1 MRGQCADHSIK
12 RTSFAR
18 GWIQD
23 LASSSRKASFV
34 PHALPYGNGQP
45 FSGQDNEFFEFWSQI
60 ERDVGDLSVLAIGS
74 SGKADG
80 TLWMALGD
88 EALERWRGL
97 TLSPFDLDGDDLWN
111 EDNSFS

>member
-1 MRGQCADHSIK
+1 MGTFPGQKNEAFRPALLSAPHAALMRGQCADHSIK

-45 FSGQDNEFFEFWSQI
+45 FSSKFFLNQ
-60 ERDVGDLSVLAIGS
+60 
-74 SGKADG
+74 
-80 TLWMALGD
+80 
-88 EALERWRGL
+88 
-97 TLSPFDLDGDDLWN
+97 P
-111 EDNSFS
+111 